1 MEMEDGLGPIFEATA
16 ELAEKYLLGYLM
28 LNSDAWWDAAKEKL
42 NPGDFAGYVNCRI
55 YLAMEEL
62 MSEGSPIDVITLT
75 EYLEGDERYQE
86 AGGLQLIA
94 ELATS
99 TPIRRGQ
106 VAGLSRLL
114 RGFGLLRSSLGPR
127 QRQRA
132 VCSLLAAKANGWP
145 HGKSWVATIED
156 LVRNDLI
163 MPGELLGQ
171 RVCYVYG
178 KEAVAPLLE

>member
-1 MEMEDGLGPIFEATA
+1 MEMEDSLGPVFEATA

-28 LNSDAWWDAAKEKL
+28 LDNDSWWDVAKEL

-62 MSEGSPIDVITLT
+62 MSEGSSIDVVTLA

-86 AGGLQLIA
+86 AGGLCLIG
-94 ELATS
+94 EMVTS
-99 TPIRRGQ
+99 SPIRHGQ
-106 VAGLSRLL
+106 VAGLTRML
-114 RGFGLLRSSLGPR
+114 RGLGLLRSSLGPR

-132 VCSLLAAKANGWP
+132 VCGLLAAKANSWP
-145 HGKSWVATIED
+145 HGRSWIATIED
-156 LVRNDLI
+156 LVRNGRS

-178 KEAVAPLLE
+178 EKTVAPLSE

>member
-1 MEMEDGLGPIFEATA
+1 MEIEGGLEPAFEATA

-28 LNSDAWWDAAKEKL
+28 LVNDAWWDAAKEL

-55 YLAMEEL
+55 YLAIEEL
-62 MSEGSPIDVITLT
+62 MSEGSPVDVVTLS
-75 EYLEGDERYQE
+75 EYLEDDERYQE
-86 AGGLQLIA
+86 AGGMRFLGEMA
-94 ELATS
+94 SS
-99 TPIRRGQ
+99 TPIRHGQ
-106 VAGLSRLL
+106 VAGITRLL

-127 QRQRA
+127 QRRRA

-145 HGKSWVATIED
+145 HGRSWVATIED
-156 LVRNDLI
+156 IVRNGLN

-178 KEAVAPLLE
+178 EEAVAPLSE